1 MTDDRKRCTF
11 CGAENP
17 PAAAFCGQCGR
28 GFGAPAPSRA
38 TLVVGIILALIAGAV
53 ACFLVLRAVDA
64 PAGPASKVEAGVAL
78 PEPGP
83 VREAET
89 EGEPGEAEVPP
100 DERGVAA
107 VGESGAVG
115 SAEAATDLV
124 MQQPEVQEWF
134 RLIEEAQAEGKQR
147 RALAEVTEETEMAYI
162 VHVFESVEDEEP
174 GHVATF
180 GWYNVSKADGAISDA
195 NPP

>member
-11 CGAENP
+11 CGAENL

-38 TLVVGIILALIAGAV
+38 TLVVGIFLALIAGAA
-53 ACFLVLRAVDA
+53 ACFLVMRAVDA
-64 PAGPASKVEAGVAL
+64 PAGPASKVQAGVAL
-78 PEPGP
+78 PAPEPPSG
-83 VREAET
+83 AQA
-89 EGEPGEAEVPP
+89 EGEPAEAEAPQ
-100 DERGVAA
+100 EEQAVAA
-107 VGESGAVG
+107 VEEGEAVG

-124 MQQPEVQEWF
+124 MQQPEVQEWL

-147 RALAEVTEETEMAYI
+147 RALVEVTEETETAYI
-162 VHVFESVEDEEP
+162 VRVFESVEDEEP

-180 GWYNVSKADGAISDA
+180 GWYNVSKTDGAISDA